1 MEKISWKKELYFV
14 RYSISKFRD
23 FLRIF
28 VEFFLNFLGTF
39 LNSTLADTR
48 LSNYILLHEI
58 GAQQRQKNIHDQVN
72 HCPPPPL

>member
-1 MEKISWKKELYFV
+1 M

-28 VEFFLNFLGTF
+28 LEFFLNFLGTF

-48 LSNYILLHEI
+48 LKNYILLHEI
-58 GAQQRQKNIHDQVN
+58 DAQK
-72 HCPPPPL
+72 